1 MTLPGRHQPA
11 AALRDLTRTGEAR
24 RLREAAG
31 ISRGTMGAALG
42 ITRQAFWSVEAGRY
56 PPGRD
61 LAVRYLRVLRG
72 LANHD
77 EVRRELAR
85 EERAA

>member
-1 MTLPGRHQPA
+1 MA
-11 AALRDLTRTGEAR
+11 AGL
-24 RLREAAG
+24 G
-31 ISRGTMGAALG
+31 ISRNVFTGLENGK
-42 ITRQAFWSVEAGRY
+42 W

-77 EVRRELAR
+77 QVSRELAGGPAR
-85 EERAA
+85 IIVSPPGAHAEFTEPAP